1 MSDFDTA
8 LSISLP
14 VMVKAVQT
22 DGRRVISVQASS
34 EAVDAEG
41 DVIRQCSLL
50 GSAKSFL
57 DRGLIDIDHISEIGV
72 RFGVA
77 NPSDYIIGKPLEVK
91 DIGSGRTEVIAELFP
106 ALPGATTKSKAD
118 TVWESILEEPSIW
131 KASIYGFPTSR
142 GIQDCR
148 ITKSSQYPS
157 ATRYIVSELD
167 WKSLALT
174 KTPVNGSLGSAQ
186 ILTMKS
192 FAWGMK
198 SIGSPYFQ
206 KAEAPTPMEALAL
219 PYLFAPRNRLE
230 LKAHYYL
237 HMADSKCPS
246 AGPDTMLGSSVAG
259 FREHFCDC
267 CGLDM
272 DTADIYA
279 LALMQALKRDKRQ

>member
-1 MSDFDTA
+1 MNDFDTA

-57 DRGLIDIDHISEIGV
+57 NNGHIDIDHISEIGA
-72 RFGVA
+72 RFGVV
-77 NPSDYIIGKPLEVK
+77 NPSDYIIGKPLEAK
-91 DIGSGRTEVIAELFP
+91 DIGGGRTEVIAELFP

-118 TVWESILEEPSIW
+118 TAWESILAEPTVW

-198 SIGSPYFQ
+198 SIGSSEFA
-206 KAEAPTPMEALAL
+206 KAEAPSPAEAMPL
-219 PYLFAPRNRLE
+219 PFLPAPRNRLE
-230 LKAHYYL
+230 MRGHYYL
-237 HMADSKCPS
+237 HMLDGKCPCT
-246 AGPDTMLGSSVAG
+246 GPDSLFGSSVAG
-259 FREHFCDC
+259 FREHYFNC
-267 CGLDM
+267 CGLDY
-272 DTADIYA
+272 DTADI
-279 LALMQALKRDKRQ
+279 LALVWL